1 MSDADREQR
10 LGTENEALRAEN
22 AKQAEQIELLTRKVT
37 ELEQRLNQGSRNS
50 SLAPSSDSPKQ
61 QAEATKTRS
70 ERRAAEKAKR
80 KDEVERRRGKQAG
93 APGKNLSMSAV
104 PDLIIDHLP
113 TNCESCGENL
123 ASAERQGFE
132 RRQVLDTPEPIIITT
147 EHRSVRKTCRCGTVS
162 AGTFPKEATA
172 PACYGPNIRAA
183 ALYLLHAQHI
193 PVERTAEA
201 LSAVL
206 GANVSTGFVASL
218 AKQAAGGLDGFIAE
232 ICARLRAEPFI
243 HVDETSDQVRTD
255 KWWFH
260 VASSELYTYLFAS
273 STRGK
278 DAPDAAD
285 VLPGFDGV
293 MVHDRLAMYFK
304 YDDAAHA
311 ICLAHIV
318 RNLAAVAVGF
328 NQGWAADMSKLLIE
342 MNEAAHEARRAGQ
355 VKLPRRQL
363 SAFLARYDALVEEGI
378 GVNPEP
384 RGRDRDY
391 IERRSFNLV
400 SALKDLRTEATL
412 FAVDLRIPFTNNQGE
427 RDLRMAKLHKK
438 ISGCFQSDEG
448 AQHFAK
454 IRSYIS
460 TARKHGVGALAALE
474 MLFRGDAWMPPI
486 IA

>member
-1 MSDADREQR
+1 
-10 LGTENEALRAEN
+10 
-22 AKQAEQIELLTRKVT
+22 V
-37 ELEQRLNQGSRNS
+37 
-50 SLAPSSDSPKQ
+50 SPK
-61 QAEATKTRS
+61 
-70 ERRAAEKAKR
+70 
-80 KDEVERRRGKQAG
+80 
-93 APGKNLSMSAV
+93 
-104 PDLIIDHLP
+104 
-113 TNCESCGENL
+113 
-123 ASAERQGFE
+123 
-132 RRQVLDTPEPIIITT
+132 VLDTPEPTIITT
-147 EHRSVRKTCRCGTVS
+147 EHRSVRKTCRCGTVN

-201 LSAVL
+201 MSAML

-232 ICARLRAEPFI
+232 IRRRLRAEPFI

-278 DAPDAAD
+278 DAPDAAG

-293 MVHDRLAMYFK
+293 MAHDRLAMYFK

-318 RNLAAVAVGF
+318 RNLAAVTVGF
-328 NQGWAADMSKLLIE
+328 DQGWAANMSKLLIE
-342 MNEAAHEARRAGQ
+342 MNEGPPGSPDRPREAAPPPAQR
-355 VKLPRRQL
+355 LPRPLRHP
-363 SAFLARYDALVEEGI
+363 RRRGHWR
-378 GVNPEP
+378 EP
-384 RGRDRDY
+384 RTEGPGPRLHRAPVVQPRQCVERTAHRGHALRCRPPLTVHQQPGRTRPAHGK
-391 IERRSFNLV
+391 V
-400 SALKDLRTEATL
+400 
-412 FAVDLRIPFTNNQGE
+412 
-427 RDLRMAKLHKK
+427 HKK
-438 ISGCFQSDEG
+438 ISGCFHSDDG

-460 TARKHGVGALAALE
+460 TARKHGVGALVALE
-474 MLFRGDAWMPPI
+474 MLFRGDTWMPPN